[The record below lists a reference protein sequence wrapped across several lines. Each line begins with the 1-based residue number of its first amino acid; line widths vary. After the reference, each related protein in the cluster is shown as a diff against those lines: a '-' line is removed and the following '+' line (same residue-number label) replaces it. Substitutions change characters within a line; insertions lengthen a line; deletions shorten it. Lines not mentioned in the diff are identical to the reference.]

1 MLYAKV
7 LKFGPALGHNKGV
20 TPGLTKGIPPT
31 ATKVGHIL
39 LGVCDGIKDFL
50 RQHLVSKD

>member
-7 LKFGPALGHNKGV
+7 LKFGPALGHNESV

-31 ATKVGHIL
+31 ATKVGYIFL
-39 LGVCDGIKDFL
+39 RICYGIEDFL
-50 RQHLVSKD
+50 RHNLVANG